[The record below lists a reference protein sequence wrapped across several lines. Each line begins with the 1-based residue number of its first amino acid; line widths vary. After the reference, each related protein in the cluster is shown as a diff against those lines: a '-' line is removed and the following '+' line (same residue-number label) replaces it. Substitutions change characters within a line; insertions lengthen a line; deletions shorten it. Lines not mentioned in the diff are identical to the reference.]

1 MPGKDSEV
9 EDLIY
14 RIGWL
19 VLKTL
24 LCNYR
29 DVVILM

>member
-1 MPGKDSEV
+1 MMMLEKDSEV

-19 VLKTL
+19 VPRH
-24 LCNYR
+24 YY
-29 DVVILM
+29 VVVEM